1 MYVSSLESGT
11 TTARKRLLQVGSV
24 IVAVNGE
31 PVEGQTVHE
40 VLQLLLNSSYQLE
53 LIVLPPVTNT
63 ADNDDESKG
72 ELYGSFDHHSLQ
84 LMVIGL
90 WLN

>member
-1 MYVSSLESGT
+1 MYISSLESGT

-31 PVEGQTVHE
+31 AVGGQSVHE
-40 VLQLLLNSSYQLE
+40 VLQLLLNSPYQLE

-63 ADNDDESKG
+63 TDNDDEG
-72 ELYGSFDHHSLQ
+72 
-84 LMVIGL
+84 
-90 WLN
+90 

>member
-1 MYVSSLESGT
+1 VYVSSLESGT

-24 IVAVNGE
+24 IVAINGE

-63 ADNDDESKG
+63 TDNDDESKG
-72 ELYGSFDHHSLQ
+72 RA
-84 LMVIGL
+84 L
-90 WLN
+90 WII